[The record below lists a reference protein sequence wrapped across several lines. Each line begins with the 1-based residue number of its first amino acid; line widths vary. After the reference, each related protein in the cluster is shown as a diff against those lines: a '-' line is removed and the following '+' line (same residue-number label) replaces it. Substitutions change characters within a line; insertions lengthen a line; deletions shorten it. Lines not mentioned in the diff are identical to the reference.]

1 MERTIEMSTKYA
13 DDPATENAR
22 KQLEADKKVTERS
35 RAEYAE
41 RAKGKPTPTQEELD
55 MSMLGA
61 HILEHEDDGGG
72 PDPND
77 LVHREH
83 TQTRHLESGGTSRPQ
98 SYATRQH
105 TPKSE

>member
-1 MERTIEMSTKYA
+1 MSTKYA
-13 DDPATENAR
+13 DDPATEHAR
-22 KQLEADKKVTERS
+22 KQLEIDRKVTERS
-35 RAEYAE
+35 RTEYAE

-77 LVHREH
+77 PVHREH
-83 TQTRHLESGGTSRPQ
+83 TQTRHMESGGGSRPQ
-98 SYATRQH
+98 SYATRQQH
-105 TPKSE
+105 SKTE

>member
-1 MERTIEMSTKYA
+1 MSTKYA
-13 DDPATENAR
+13 DDPATEHAR
-22 KQLEADKKVTERS
+22 KQLEIEKKLTDRS

-77 LVHREH
+77 PVHRDR
-83 TQTRHLESGGTSRPQ
+83 TSTRQLEGGSSRPQ
-98 SYATRQH
+98 SYATRQQH
-105 TPKSE
+105 SSKTE

>member
-1 MERTIEMSTKYA
+1 MTTKYA
-13 DDPATENAR
+13 DDPATEQAR
-22 KQLEADKKVTERS
+22 KQLEIDKKVTERS

-55 MSMLGA
+55 ISMLGG

-77 LVHREH
+77 PIHREH
-83 TQTRHLESGGTSRPQ
+83 TTTRHMESGGGKPQ
-98 SYATRQH
+98 SYATRQQH
-105 TPKSE
+105 SSSKTE

>member
-1 MERTIEMSTKYA
+1 MSTKYA
-13 DDPATENAR
+13 DDAATDNAR
-22 KQLEADKKVTERS
+22 KQLEIDRKVTERS

-61 HILEHEDDGGG
+61 HILEHEADGAD

-77 LVHREH
+77 PVHR
-83 TQTRHLESGGTSRPQ
+83 TQTRHLEGGASKPQ
-98 SYATRQH
+98 SYATRQQH
-105 TPKSE
+105 SAPKSE